1 MKKFILT
8 FHFFYLFLNFSFTQ
22 IELPFLGDNSD
33 KKDYEEFIK
42 NESEYKID
50 TVVLPTVHIVKPIKF
65 NNSTDR
71 NYYNWLWKKVLKVYP
86 MHQKAVYEYKSLH
99 DSITKFGKNR
109 EVQILIKKR
118 QNELAQ
124 EYENQLKDL
133 TRTEGIIFSKLMHR
147 STKRTTYE
155 IIKELKG
162 GLSAFWWNIKSS
174 FVDID
179 LKEPF
184 NPNEI
189 RQDFYIENIIL
200 RAKMYG
206 YIR

>member
-1 MKKFILT
+1 MKKIILT
-8 FHFFYLFLNFSFTQ
+8 FHFFYLFLSFSFAQ
-22 IELPFLGDNSD
+22 IEIPFFGDKSD
-33 KKDYEEFIK
+33 KKDYEEFVK
-42 NESEYKID
+42 NDTESRID
-50 TVVLPTVHIVKPIKF
+50 SVVLPTIHFVKPIKF

-86 MHQKAVYEYKSLH
+86 MHQKAVVEYKSLH
-99 DSITKFGKNR
+99 DSIQKFGKNKD
-109 EVQILIKKR
+109 VKILIKKR

-124 EYENQLKDL
+124 QYENQLRDL

-162 GLSAFWWNIKSS
+162 GFNAFLWNIKSS

-184 NPNEI
+184 NPEEI
-189 RQDFYIENIIL
+189 HQDYFIENIII